1 MKMALTEGKV
11 DDLKIE
17 IVGILTNLNMGDKWE
32 EFLTPTFIE
41 FLHSNLTQ
49 GVTEDDII
57 LATIELVSSIC
68 DSVKCAEILASNYI
82 YYNIRVENVDG
93 ND

>member
-1 MKMALTEGKV
+1 MALTEGKV

-32 EFLTPTFIE
+32 EFLTPSFIE

-82 YYNIRVENVDG
+82 NYNIRVENVDG